1 MDGERGPL
9 PVTVHIRFWCLLALF
24 QLASSVFAGPTS
36 HRQQGFDALGK
47 GDCRAAVAHLLQAR
61 GEGDSSNPVM
71 LRLSQALECDGRMV
85 DALSATYAGNE
96 SDTAGRV
103 ELLLFRANLLR
114 KIGMED
120 EARVVEREV
129 GERLATDLVEV
140 RSNGFPESA
149 VWDWSVSLSVGGL
162 HQGDAKKMADS
173 LKIVGDFV
181 RVGERGSDSSWAVDG
196 SLQGWSDS
204 MSITGA
210 QIPVGLSLG
219 VQVFRDPWIA
229 FLQLPVQLAM
239 DPDGSGWISGT
250 AGLSLFGSWK
260 WSPRLSTDASFA
272 VDRTWYRMDE
282 GDPIHQTEFV
292 ASLSGACD
300 FGSWSLSEANSF
312 KSSYDAS
319 DRRVGSNGSHSLS
332 ASVPLPKRFSVS
344 FSGAYSWYLGTVAT
358 TWDSTGLPAM
368 WIHVDGAEL
377 GMSNKSPDL
386 RFLDAEGNVL
396 SFNDL
401 QLKRAWSGAA
411 PGQFVET
418 TGSFAYPLSSRSDCW
433 GATGSIGL
441 AQRPVPSVSW
451 SVVFDVGRTEWFAD
465 QIGAYL
471 SEEAIWNQLLENSKD
486 ELEPLYFYRDR
497 SSGVDHWIPSPLGS
511 NIGPVAFRRRRVDWA
526 TTLRLRAR
534 WTVFPRVSVAGG
546 CSWTRNRSSMEHL
559 LDGSSYTR
567 TVWNAST
574 SVSW

>member
-9 PVTVHIRFWCLLALF
+9 PVTTAIRLWCLFALF
-24 QLASSVFAGPTS
+24 LLASPVFAGSTS

-47 GDCRAAVAHLLQAR
+47 GDCAAAVAHLLQAR

-96 SDTAGRV
+96 SDTTGRI

-120 EARVVEREV
+120 EARAVEAEV
-129 GERLATDLVEV
+129 GERVVARVGGE
-140 RSNGFPESA
+140 PESL
-149 VWDWSVSLSVGGL
+149 VWDWSVSFTTGL
-162 HQGDAKKMADS
+162 LYQGDAKKMADS

-219 VQVFRDPWIA
+219 AQLFRDPWIA
-229 FLQLPVQLAM
+229 LLQLPVQVAM

-250 AGLSLFGSWK
+250 AGIALFGSRK
-260 WSPRLSTDASFA
+260 WSAKLSTDASLA
-272 VDRTWYRMDE
+272 VDRTWYRVDA
-282 GDPIHQTEFV
+282 GDPIHQTDFV
-292 ASLSGACD
+292 GGLSAAYD
-300 FGSWSLSEANSF
+300 FGAWSLSEANSF
-312 KSSYDAS
+312 KWSYDAS
-319 DRRVGSNGSHSLS
+319 GLRVASNGSHSLS
-332 ASVPLPKRFSVS
+332 ASLQLPKRFSVS
-344 FSGAYSWYLGTVAT
+344 LSGAYSWYLGTVAT
-358 TWDSTGLPAM
+358 TWDSTGLPAV

-396 SFNDL
+396 SFNDRL
-401 QLKRAWSGAA
+401 QIKQAWSGVA

-418 TGSFAYPLSSRSDCW
+418 TESFAYPISSRSDCW
-433 GATGSIGL
+433 GVTGSLNL
-441 AQRPVPSVSW
+441 AQRPMPALSW
-451 SVVFDVGRTEWFAD
+451 GAGFDVARTEWFAD

-471 SEEAIWNQLLENSKD
+471 SEEAIWSQVLGDSTD
-486 ELEPLYFYRDR
+486 EIEPLYFYRDR

-511 NIGPVAFRRRRVDWA
+511 NIGPVTFCRRRVDWA
-526 TTLRLRAR
+526 ATLRFRAR
-534 WTVFPRVSVAGG
+534 WAVFPRVSVAGG
-546 CSWTRNRSSMEHL
+546 LSWTRNVSSMEHV